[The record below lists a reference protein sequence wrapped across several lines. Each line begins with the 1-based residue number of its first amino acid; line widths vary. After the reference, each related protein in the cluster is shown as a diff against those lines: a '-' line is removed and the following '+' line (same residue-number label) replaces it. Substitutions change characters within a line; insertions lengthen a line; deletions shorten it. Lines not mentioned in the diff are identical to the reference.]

1 MAVMSPSAVSMLGVS
16 RVVVAS
22 WGSLLI
28 RVSIGVKRQNDVLRA
43 RVIAVTRVIGDVLYA
58 LNLVCHL
65 LLIIDDIDVLSSTG
79 SGQSLRDLLKNSPA
93 EVVGHF
99 IEYCLFNK
107 VDLVADELVVDG
119 LLNLLDLNI

>member
-43 RVIAVTRVIGDVLYA
+43 RVIAVTRVIGDVLHA

-65 LLIIDDIDVLSSTG
+65 LLIIDDVDVLSSTG
-79 SGQSLRDLLKNSPA
+79 SGQGLRALL
-93 EVVGHF
+93 
-99 IEYCLFNK
+99 
-107 VDLVADELVVDG
+107 
-119 LLNLLDLNI
+119 

>member
-65 LLIIDDIDVLSSTG
+65 LLIIDDVDVLSSTG
-79 SGQSLRDLLKNSPA
+79 SGQGLRALL
-93 EVVGHF
+93 
-99 IEYCLFNK
+99 
-107 VDLVADELVVDG
+107 
-119 LLNLLDLNI
+119 